1 MNQEWNDF
9 LVQQGANPTWLDFGS
24 PIDEVKHAQ
33 SASIMVPLQ
42 DLGIIRA
49 TGADATSF
57 LHNLLT
63 NDVEALAPN
72 AAGRFGL
79 CTPKGRLL
87 ATFLVWRENDDYL
100 LALSADLHAAILKK
114 LSMYVLRS
122 KVKLTDATQERL
134 LIGLAG
140 TLSTTALGQHFTL
153 PSAPLSTTHH
163 DTATLIQLGE
173 ERHIAVIKA
182 TAEAGGS
189 ETACKFWSSLH
200 DQAHIPPAGLP
211 AWHWLDIMAGI
222 PQITLPTQ
230 EEFIPQ
236 MINYEVIGGVS
247 FKKGCYPGQEIVART
262 QYLGKVK
269 RRMYRAHLETGTPQ
283 TGMTVF
289 STETGEQSCG
299 MVVTA
304 APAPQGGHDALLVI
318 PSNCAETGQLHL
330 GTTAG
335 ALMHIQPLP
344 YAV

>member
-9 LVQQGANPTWLDFGS
+9 LAQQGANPSWLDFGS
-24 PIDEVKHAQ
+24 PVDEVKRAQ
-33 SASIMVPLQ
+33 SGSIIVPLQ

-49 TGADATSF
+49 TGADATPF

-63 NDVEALAPN
+63 NDVEALSAN
-72 AAGRFGL
+72 AAGRFGF

-100 LALSADLHAAILKK
+100 LAVSADLHAAMLKK

-134 LIGLAG
+134 LIGIAGSHALAA
-140 TLSTTALGQHFTL
+140 LSEHFPL
-153 PSAPLSTTHH
+153 PPAPMHTTHH
-163 DTATLIQLGE
+163 DTATVIRVGE
-173 ERHIAVIKA
+173 ERAIVAVKA
-182 TAEAGGS
+182 TPEADGS
-189 ETACKFWSSLH
+189 EAARKLWSSLQTQH
-200 DQAHIPPAGLP
+200 AIQPAGLH

-222 PQITLPTQ
+222 PQITLLTQ

-269 RRMYRAHLETGTPQ
+269 RRMYRAHLETGAPQ
-283 TGMTVF
+283 AGVAVF
-289 STETGEQSCG
+289 STETGDQVCG

-318 PSNCAETGQLHL
+318 PSNCAEAGQLHL
-330 GTTAG
+330 GSLDG
-335 ALMHIQPLP
+335 ALMALQPLP